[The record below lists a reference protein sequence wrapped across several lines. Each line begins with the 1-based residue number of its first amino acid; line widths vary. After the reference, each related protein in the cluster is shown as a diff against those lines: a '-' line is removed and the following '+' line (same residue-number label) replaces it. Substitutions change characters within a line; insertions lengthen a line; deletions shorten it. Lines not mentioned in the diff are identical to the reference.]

1 MKSKR
6 EIERTLKENKGAD
19 FVLPMTW
26 DVMFEQMFISEEAM
40 ALLECIISIFGNVDI
55 KDVKGK
61 VRLLPNELKQTS
73 AKDTRSKSDIIADY
87 FKDEKNIDK
96 YIVEMNSSQ
105 TMPWRNVFYAYKVAG
120 GGISID
126 EDKYV
131 KTYDTILI
139 NFNYFAKVKSNL
151 LEMIT
156 MRYKDET
163 IYDGS
168 TKIFEVNMA
177 KAKDMSY
184 NYADKQEEQ
193 VAIISRMF
201 MTTSSLELD
210 KESDKLMSK
219 KDTEKLVNRAKEL
232 SSDDGYIRLF
242 DKEENYKELIRNTEL
257 AKAREEGKLEGLEL
271 GSKEAK
277 IDDAKNLIKIGL
289 TNEQIVEVTKISV
302 EEIDKLRKEA

>member
-26 DVMFEQMFISEEAM
+26 DVMFEQIFISEEAM
-40 ALLECIISIFGNVDI
+40 PLLECIISIFGNVDI